1 MVLNLEMHDFTISK
15 YSKLCET
22 IADNYPTITMSEYV
36 SKRHPAEFILMRHDS
51 DRYPENALKTA
62 FIEMELGIKATYYFR
77 MNNGVFQP
85 DIIKKIH
92 EMGHE
97 IGYHYETL
105 SDAKGNYEK
114 AIKLFEQNLKK
125 FQNICDIKTISMHGR
140 SLSKYDNRDLW
151 TVYDYNDFGLI
162 GEAYLSAG
170 KELNYFSDTG
180 RSWSSKN
187 SVRDFI
193 PGAPKQ
199 NNADTTDDLIELIK
213 SKKLDNLYLLTHPE
227 RWSLNNYLWLYFYL
241 FDFTI
246 NLGKKGIMAVR
257 K

>member
-1 MVLNLEMHDFTISK
+1 MFNLETHDFTISK

-22 IADNYPTITMSEYV
+22 IAENYPTITMSEYIT
-36 SKRHPAEFILMRHDS
+36 KRHPTKFILMRHDS

-62 FIEMELGIKATYYFR
+62 FVEMELGIKATYYFR

-85 DIIKKIH
+85 DIIEKIY

-114 AIKLFEQNLKK
+114 AIKLFDQNLKK
-125 FQNICDIKTISMHGR
+125 FQKICDIKTISMHGR

-151 TVYDYNDFGLI
+151 KVYDYTEFDIL

-199 NNADTTDDLIELIK
+199 NDADTTDDLIELIK

-227 RWSLNNYLWLYFYL
+227 RWSLNNYRWLYFYL